1 MVEIVGN
8 SRIPKKEKAKKVIV
22 PTVYGDPNITNH
34 RGSKD
39 DHRNDLNEHHHSP
52 RHIGRMGEL
61 VLHALA
67 IYIYIHIVIYT

>member
-1 MVEIVGN
+1 MEI
-8 SRIPKKEKAKKVIV
+8 RILR
-22 PTVYGDPNITNH
+22 TT
-34 RGSKD
+34 GSKD

-67 IYIYIHIVIYT
+67 IYIYIYTHSYIYIVMYIYIYMSMYII